1 MEAALETGAQES
13 NTEQA
18 FKVMA
23 TGSLPAF
30 PLQDTTRGV
39 NMCACLSYILNLPNL
54 CCDIHSKD
62 SKSNGPSARLLTS
75 IVLRVKSAWMFSS
88 LLVENFYCHCH
99 SFSLIWFFPVK
110 GFIESI
116 LPVQTPHLSHTLG
129 DWMRVCAR
137 EGFFVCIST
146 LYCAF
151 MCKCVWLLS
160 ASAPAGAS
168 KWIIHARFEYMQMV
182 HSPPLAQIQ
191 VTYGNGAFKKHPST
205 PPPPLLPPPASLR
218 HPPSNHVI

>member
-39 NMCACLSYILNLPNL
+39 NMCAYVYHTFSTFQICAVTSTAKIQ
-54 CCDIHSKD
+54 SM
-62 SKSNGPSARLLTS
+62 LLTS